1 MPSDKRRLMHKIL
14 KMTVLHRYRI
24 IKALSGNDIY
34 FGQPPILDYLAEH
47 GNCAQN
53 ELARNMRVSA
63 ASVAVSIKR
72 MCKTGLIEK
81 TPDPSDMRINRISL
95 TEKGKTVQKK
105 CREEC
110 DRIDERMFS
119 VLSDEELAQLENMLD
134 RMIDNASYGVG
145 SDEEVLKYI
154 KEKEKCEE

>member
-1 MPSDKRRLMHKIL
+1 MPSDKRRLMHKFL

-95 TEKGKTVQKK
+95 TEKGRAAQRK

-110 DRIDERMFS
+110 DIIDKRMFS
-119 VLSDEELAQLENMLD
+119 GLSDEELSLLENMLD
-134 RMIDNASYGVG
+134 RIIHNASYDIE
-145 SDEEVLKYI
+145 SDEEIFRYI